1 MMNFTAF
8 AANSAWLATSIPAWS
23 RFRRALQHPAE
34 AQEKLLFRMLA
45 ENAGCLYGAEHSFG
59 HIRSYREFVQRVPV
73 ADYDDLRP
81 WIHRA
86 ARGEKSV
93 LTKGRITHLIPTTGT
108 SSARKLIP
116 YTRALQREFNAAINP
131 WLVDLCMQY
140 PAIAQGPAYWAI
152 SPALG
157 ETAQEDSVVPIG
169 FEDDSSY
176 LGGVR
181 KMLARATF
189 AVPPEIRLAP
199 GLDVFRY
206 LTLLSLLRRKDL
218 ALISVWHPSFFL
230 LLLDAMPGHW
240 DALLEDVRTGGCKYS
255 RDLPPTAARA
265 FHARAMPAR
274 ERELHA
280 IGQANPAALWPGLK
294 MISCWGD
301 AQSALPMEN
310 LRRRL
315 PGIALQPKGLL
326 ATEAFVSI
334 PFQGAHPLAIYSH
347 FFEFEGGDGKICRAH
362 ELQAGETYSV
372 IVSTSGGLWRY
383 RLGDTVRAE
392 GFLGRTPSVR
402 FMGRG
407 ESVSDFSGE
416 KLSEDFVCTAIEAAC
431 ARMRCL
437 PTFAMLAPDRD
448 AAGTMH
454 YTLFAEGE
462 VPGAILDVLETELV
476 KNPNYDLS
484 RSLEQLGPPRFF
496 RIASGGYETFAQAAG
511 GNGARLGDIKPR
523 ALSPQSGWAG
533 KFRGHY
539 A

>member
-8 AANSAWLATSIPAWS
+8 AANSAWLASSIPAWR
-23 RFRRALQHPAE
+23 RFRRALEHPAE

-45 ENAGCLYGAEHSFG
+45 ENAECLYGAKHGFG
-59 HIRSYREFVQRVPV
+59 HIRSYREFAQRVPV

-93 LTKGRITHLIPTTGT
+93 LTKGRVTHLIPTTGT

-116 YTRALQREFNAAINP
+116 HTRALQREFNAAINP
-131 WLVDLCMQY
+131 WLVDLCSQY
-140 PAIAQGPAYWAI
+140 PAIKQGAAYWAI
-152 SPALG
+152 SPTLG
-157 ETAQEDSVVPIG
+157 ETAQEDSVVPVG

-181 KMLARATF
+181 KLLARATF
-189 AVPPEIRLAP
+189 AVPPEIRLVS
-199 GLDVFRY
+199 GLDAFRY
-206 LTLLSLLRRKDL
+206 LTLLSLLRRRDL
-218 ALISVWHPSFFL
+218 ALISVWHPSFLL
-230 LLLDAMPGHW
+230 LLLDALPGYW

-255 RDLPPTAARA
+255 REIPHA

-274 ERELHA
+274 EHELRA
-280 IGQANPAALWPGLK
+280 ADPANPAALWPGLK
-294 MISCWGD
+294 VVSCWGD

-315 PGIALQPKGLL
+315 PGNVLQPKGLL

-334 PFQGAHPLAIYSH
+334 PFQGAHPLAIHSH
-347 FFEFEGGDGKICRAH
+347 FFEFEGGDGKIFRAH
-362 ELQAGETYSV
+362 ELRAGETYSV

-383 RLGDTVRAE
+383 RLGDTVRVE
-392 GFLGRTPSVR
+392 SFLARTPSVR

-407 ESVSDFSGE
+407 EKVSDFSGE
-416 KLSEDFVCTAIEAAC
+416 KLSEDFVCAAIEAAC

-448 AAGTMH
+448 TTGAMH
-454 YTLFAEGE
+454 YTLFAEGD
-462 VPGAILDVLETELV
+462 VPGAILGVLETELK

-496 RIASGGYETFAQAAG
+496 RIAGGGYETFAQAAG

-523 ALSPQSGWAG
+523 ALSSQSGWAG
-533 KFRGHY
+533 KFHGSY